1 MCTFSIIA
9 VERSLT
15 RTGEQADGRPS
26 TWVWQLLT
34 PVASLLLLDV
44 GSETIPAIFT
54 TQAADTGIYS
64 HILPL
69 ILIFKIV

>member
-1 MCTFSIIA
+1 M
-9 VERSLT
+9 ERSLT
-15 RTGEQADGRPS
+15 RTGEPVDGRLS

-54 TQAADTGIYS
+54 TQAADTGT
-64 HILPL
+64 HIFFLAFFFL
-69 ILIFKIV
+69 K